1 MKGPRFYSICR
12 LGSSTMSIFA
22 NFVDS
27 HFKNCWR
34 VCVIPPFP
42 STTALILL
50 LFIFVLGISAGSRS
64 RGGGGLED
72 YITPS
77 PTNLGI
83 PPKNLEGL
91 QFIKEIHIFLKIKC
105 YINIIALINLRNKKK
120 FSIVSFRFFLVKD
133 V

>member
-34 VCVIPPFP
+34 VCVTPPFP

-50 LFIFVLGISAGSRS
+50 LFIFVLGISAGSRGGA
-64 RGGGGLED
+64 RGLYNPGPHKFRN
-72 YITPS
+72 TP
-77 PTNLGI
+77 
-83 PPKNLEGL
+83 
-91 QFIKEIHIFLKIKC
+91 
-105 YINIIALINLRNKKK
+105 KK
-120 FSIVSFRFFLVKD
+120 FRGPSIY
-133 V
+133 